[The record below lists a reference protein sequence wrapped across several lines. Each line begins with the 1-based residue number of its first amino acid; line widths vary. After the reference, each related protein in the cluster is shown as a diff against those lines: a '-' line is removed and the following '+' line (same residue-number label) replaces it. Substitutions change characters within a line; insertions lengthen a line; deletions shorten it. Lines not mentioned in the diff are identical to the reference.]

1 MGFVVGNVVTS
12 DSVDGDNL
20 VSGRAGGGH
29 VMYTLTSLSPQD
41 SDGAFDMDRSTGS
54 LVVARQLD
62 RESHPEYKLE
72 VRALDT
78 STSNNP
84 QSSAVVVRVELT
96 DVNDNSPQWHKDP
109 ITITVPESAAV
120 GSSVWNF
127 SASDA
132 DEGSNGELR
141 YSLVEVWPQTPH
153 VQFSVDPLTGTL
165 SLVSPLDFELSSVF
179 TLVVRVTDQASNIS
193 DRLSS
198 SLTVRILVQDVND
211 NAPSFVSPASKTVT
225 IAEDSKI
232 GHSLCQITA
241 VDKDSGDNARV
252 TYTITSGNEDS
263 KFTLGYNTGVLTLAR
278 PLDLSALMNGNSPKY
293 RLNITASDHGNPSK
307 KTALLLTLVAQ
318 GSSEAPPRFIHP
330 SYHANISEDAAIG
343 GIVMKVTA
351 GTGAKENGKSSFI
364 LSTTYRTFFRKLKEI
379 NHYEPVTQLQLSVI
393 TPSINGTSPVRSLRE
408 LLLLQQR
415 CAH

>member
-1 MGFVVGNVVTS
+1 MFLCCFQIREDVPVGFVVGNVVTS
-12 DSVDGDNL
+12 DSADGDNL

-109 ITITVPESAAV
+109 ITITVPESAPV

-364 LSTTYRTFFRKLKEI
+364 YLPPT
-379 NHYEPVTQLQLSVI
+379 EPSSET
-393 TPSINGTSPVRSLRE
+393 
-408 LLLLQQR
+408 
-415 CAH
+415 